1 MDDREIMIMDKY
13 FELIYDLC
21 YDYDGY
27 NTVDGLKSLIDEVS
41 RLASLGRAHCD
52 TEPIYTCDDDKL
64 NILMEKIEDGD

>member
-21 YDYDGY
+21 FDYDGY

-52 TEPIYTCDDDKL
+52 TVPIYWNKDNDL
-64 NILMEKIEDGD
+64 NILMEPIGGDN